1 MESIKTKNKFKKR
14 LSKIQIILPI
24 ILVITTI
31 IIIFFISKS
40 QYIIINSEEN
50 KILLD
55 KCNKI
60 LSQFEKNMDLI
71 TISNDEAG
79 VRWYKFKNSS
89 IEDADFYDDLIT
101 KLRKVY
107 TIISPKESKIYTDAG
122 LVLKMSDLEKIKKQD
137 FERFIE
143 ENYNDY
149 TASSTD
155 FTYISYIKFKNE
167 DIKVALQ
174 PIYEYKYIYIDNP
187 DNYTD
192 LLKNEYLKLL
202 ILNNITECLKKISI

>member
-1 MESIKTKNKFKKR
+1 
-14 LSKIQIILPI
+14 
-24 ILVITTI
+24 
-31 IIIFFISKS
+31 
-40 QYIIINSEEN
+40 
-50 KILLD
+50 
-55 KCNKI
+55 
-60 LSQFEKNMDLI
+60 
-71 TISNDEAG
+71 
-79 VRWYKFKNSS
+79 
-89 IEDADFYDDLIT
+89 
-101 KLRKVY
+101 
-107 TIISPKESKIYTDAG
+107 
-122 LVLKMSDLEKIKKQD
+122 MSDLEKIKKQD

>member
-1 MESIKTKNKFKKR
+1 MLLISIA
-14 LSKIQIILPI
+14 IILI
-24 ILVITTI
+24 VNF
-31 IIIFFISKS
+31 FFISKN
-40 QYIIINSEEN
+40 QYIVTNSEEN
-50 KILLD
+50 KILFN
-55 KCNKI
+55 KCNEM
-60 LSQFEKNMDLI
+60 LEQFEKNMDLI

-155 FTYISYIKFKNE
+155 FTYISFIKFKNE

-174 PIYEYKYIYIDNP
+174 PMYEYKYIYIDNP

>member
-71 TISNDEAG
+71 TISNDE
-79 VRWYKFKNSS
+79 S
-89 IEDADFYDDLIT
+89 I
-101 KLRKVY
+101 
-107 TIISPKESKIYTDAG
+107 
-122 LVLKMSDLEKIKKQD
+122 
-137 FERFIE
+137 
-143 ENYNDY
+143 
-149 TASSTD
+149 
-155 FTYISYIKFKNE
+155 FT
-167 DIKVALQ
+167 
-174 PIYEYKYIYIDNP
+174 
-187 DNYTD
+187 T
-192 LLKNEYLKLL
+192 
-202 ILNNITECLKKISI
+202 T